1 MIAREPGDD
10 RSPDGAPITEVL
22 GAVGRGEAPA
32 EELLPLVYAELRRL
46 AAARL
51 ARLAPGQTLGPTAL
65 VHEAYLGL
73 VEGGDPGW
81 KGRGHFFGAAARAM
95 HDIVVDRARR
105 RAAQKRGGGAA
116 HDDLD
121 AISVAAPGGA
131 AVEDVL
137 ALSDALARLA
147 AEHPRRHEVAMLRTF
162 AGLSEEEIAELH
174 GVSTRTIEREWRFAR
189 AWLARELGA

>member
-1 MIAREPGDD
+1 MG
-10 RSPDGAPITEVL
+10 GAAITEVL
-22 GAVGRGEAPA
+22 VAVGRGELAA
-32 EELLPLVYAELRRL
+32 ERLLPVVYAELRRL

-51 ARLAPGQTLGPTAL
+51 ARFGAGQTLQPTAL

-73 VEGGDPGW
+73 VANGDPGW
-81 KGRGHFFGAAARAM
+81 KGRGHFFGAAAQAM

-116 HDDLD
+116 HEDVD
-121 AISVAAPGGA
+121 AISIAAPDGSGP
-131 AVEDVL
+131 VEDVF
-137 ALSDALARLA
+137 ALSEALARLA
-147 AEHPRRHEVAMLRTF
+147 KDHPRRHEVAMLRTF

-174 GVSTRTIEREWRFAR
+174 GVSTRTVEREWRFAR